1 MGHREA
7 AYVLGL
13 VALITLIALVSL
25 VVAALGSPGVDFS
38 TALAGVAAALG
49 AAVTAQQARKDKDN
63 EHVLA
68 PIREHPEVPA
78 REESRRDGRELDER
92 ERGRRAL
99 RRQLTADARDDCK
112 VPPRNEYLCGRED
125 LVSEVVRRMRAALAA
140 DRIPVALLAGR
151 PGVGTSNVAWA
162 AARELT
168 SNFPGGVFRVDL
180 RGLQPGVRR
189 DPPAVVELVARAVN
203 LHLDSEL
210 LSNDQRLRVLRDRL
224 DGRGVLLILDDAR
237 DAEHVASLVSPP
249 IAAGIIV
256 TSRSRSQNYVGR
268 RLFFEVKPLTRRA
281 AVKLLRM
288 FAEGRLHPHG
298 QLARL
303 ARLGAYLPLALCVIG
318 RKIQSG
324 PADLDTIIDELE
336 RTKLDDVVR
345 TAIRLSYNNLEDP
358 SVQRIFRLLSATAGR
373 AGTPAEMAYISDEPG
388 PHESRLLT
396 LAERSLARR
405 EPPYASAGDRDATY
419 WLYDLVSDFAR
430 EELAKEQPETVI
442 RRFERN
448 SVTFLRGR
456 LRQITT
462 EIGPAGAADRL
473 DPARYQAAEMLA
485 RDRGWPDL
493 AADLADSLHVL
504 FLDRGEEDT
513 ATAIHDRLVKQFVKD
528 DSYAA
533 ASAAC
538 LTAAQ
543 RLDDRGATH
552 SAITAATNAAK
563 IARDHELNADLARAD
578 EKLSYLLRKLDS
590 LEAPDLRVNGRHEP

>member
-1 MGHREA
+1 MRVNHREA
-7 AYVLGL
+7 AYALGL
-13 VALITLIALVSL
+13 VALIAFIALVSL
-25 VVAALGSPGVDFS
+25 AVAALGSPGVDFS

-68 PIREHPEVPA
+68 PIREHPEVPE
-78 REESRRDGRELDER
+78 REGSSRDGRALDER

-99 RRQLTADARDDCK
+99 RRQLTAEARDDCK
-112 VPPRNEYLCGRED
+112 VPPRNEYLCGRDD
-125 LVSEVVRRMRAALAA
+125 LVTEVVRRMRAALAA

-168 SNFPGGVFRVDL
+168 ANFPGGVFRVDL
-180 RGLQPGVRR
+180 RGLQSEIRR
-189 DPPAVVELVARAVN
+189 DTPAVVELVARAVN

-210 LSNDQRLRVLRDRL
+210 LSNDQRLKALRDRL

-268 RLFFEVKPLTRRA
+268 SLFFKVKPLTRGA

-288 FAEGRLHPHG
+288 FAEGRLHSHG

-336 RTKLDDVVR
+336 KTKLDDVVR

-358 SVQRIFRLLSATAGR
+358 SVQRIFRLLSATAAR
-373 AGTPAEMAYISDEPG
+373 AGSPAEMAYITDEPG

-405 EPPYASAGDRDATY
+405 ASAGNRDATY

-442 RRFERN
+442 RHFERD
-448 SVTFLRGR
+448 SVTFLRDR

-462 EIGPAGAADRL
+462 EAGPAGAADRL

-485 RDRGWPDL
+485 RDRGWPGL
-493 AADLADSLHVL
+493 AADLADSLHLL

-513 ATAIHDRLVKQFVKD
+513 ATAIHDRLVQQFVKV

-552 SAITAATNAAK
+552 SAVKAATNAAK

-590 LEAPDLRVNGRHEP
+590 LAASGLRVNGRREP